1 MSSYK
6 LSWNNHEVIKVL
18 TRNVIKCLVCNTVL
32 ESKHQHHYVQCK
44 CHNEAATDGGLVYL
58 RYMAKDLDLVENLCE
73 YVEMTR
79 GEYYKQLEEQ
89 RILQEK
95 KLQERIERGEM
106 INVGSDISPHWV
118 SKEVWD
124 IVMEVSEKYY
134 PNAKKRGEK

>member
-18 TRNVIKCLVCNTVL
+18 TRNAIKCLVCNTVL
-32 ESKHQHHYVQCK
+32 ESKHRHHYNQCQ
-44 CHNEAATDGGLVYL
+44 CSNEAAVDGGLVYL

-79 GEYYKQLEEQ
+79 GERDKQLKQQKLDEQ
-89 RILQEK
+89 V
-95 KLQERIERGEM
+95 KLQERIDNGEM
-106 INVGSDISPHWV
+106 LNVGSDSNPHWV

-124 IVMEVSEKYY
+124 IVMKVSEKYY
-134 PNAKKRGEK
+134 PNAKKK